1 MSSLLFSVFLILV
14 VAAMTFYFA
23 GDLAGHGSPVAADIC
38 ASGRILCQHP
48 EYVALAALGAG
59 ILWFSQRADN
69 R

>member
-1 MSSLLFSVFLILV
+1 MSSLLFNAFLILV
-14 VAAMTFYFA
+14 GAAIIFYFA
-23 GDLAGHGSPVAADIC
+23 GDLAGHGSPVAANIC
-38 ASGRILCQHP
+38 ASGGVLCRHP

>member
-1 MSSLLFSVFLILV
+1 MSSLLFKVFLILV
-14 VAAMTFYFA
+14 AAAIIFYFA

-38 ASGRILCQHP
+38 SSGGVLCQHP
-48 EYVALAALGAG
+48 EYVAFAALVAG

>member
-1 MSSLLFSVFLILV
+1 MSSLLFKVFLILV

-38 ASGRILCQHP
+38 ASGGVLCQHP

-59 ILWFSQRADN
+59 ILWFSQRASD